1 MKFYHIK
8 IFLDSRSL
16 FIVILRFVIRN
27 ISINYRINMT
37 SKITEILNLDYNNI
51 NLVITDKYMEV
62 FNANQTPY
70 PIFDQYI
77 TDIFWPQ
84 TKTYGDSIVCQT
96 TGPIAINTN
105 IIWNLN
111 ESSLSLEIVPF
122 ANCQGIPIKVT
133 SIQSSDLSNS
143 SFTINRNKITIDSG
157 YGNLNRFRTLGTS
170 NLPLPGN
177 Y

>member
-1 MKFYHIK
+1 
-8 IFLDSRSL
+8 
-16 FIVILRFVIRN
+16 
-27 ISINYRINMT
+27 MT
-37 SKITEILNLDYNNI
+37 TQTSEFLNLDYSNL

-77 TDIFWPQ
+77 TDMFWPQ
-84 TKTYGDSIVCQT
+84 TKKYGDSTVCQT

-122 ANCQGIPIKVT
+122 TNCQGIPIKVT
-133 SIQSSDLSNS
+133 SILSSDLSNS
-143 SFTINRNKITIDSG
+143 LFTINRNKIIIDSG